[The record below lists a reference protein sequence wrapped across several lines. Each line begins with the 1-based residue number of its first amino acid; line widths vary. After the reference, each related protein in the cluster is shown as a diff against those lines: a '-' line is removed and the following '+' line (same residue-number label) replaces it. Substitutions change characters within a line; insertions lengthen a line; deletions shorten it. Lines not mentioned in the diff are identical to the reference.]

1 MKTFLGLILLAAFL
15 YSNELFKALPDVK
28 IKNSPKIDL
37 GKELFY
43 DPLLSKNNDISC
55 FNCHHTYGADN
66 KPFSIGDQGKIGD
79 INTPSVFNLPYK
91 KRYFWNGRSETLEQQ
106 LIDGPLFNPHE
117 MANDKK
123 TIEKRL
129 KGSPKY
135 QKLFQQAYNKKPSF
149 KLMLNALVKFQET
162 LISTNSKFDK
172 YLKGELELS
181 QKEKKGLALFITYGC
196 VSCHNGIIFG
206 GNSFQKFGSV
216 IEKDESNGAWEDR
229 YSVTKNEEDRLV
241 FLVPSLRNVDKTAP
255 YFHNGEIWSL
265 KDAIKMMSYHNVG
278 IVLEDNEID
287 EIEEF
292 LKTLTGEIPKTFKKD
307 Q

>member
-1 MKTFLGLILLAAFL
+1 MKTLFGLIFISVLL
-15 YSNELFKALPDVK
+15 YSNELFKALPEVN
-28 IKNSPKIDL
+28 IKNSEKIDL

-43 DPLLSKNNDISC
+43 DPILSKNKDISC

-66 KPFSIGDQGKIGD
+66 KKFSIGDQGKEGM
-79 INTPSVFNLPYK
+79 INTPSVFNLPFK
-91 KRYFWNGRSETLEQQ
+91 KRYFWNGRSETLEKQ

-117 MANDKK
+117 MANDKE
-123 TIEKRL
+123 TIENRL
-129 KGSPKY
+129 KASQKY
-135 QKLFQQAYNKKPSF
+135 QELFKKAYDKTPSF
-149 KLMLNALVKFQET
+149 KLMLDALVKFQET

-181 QKEKKGLALFITYGC
+181 QKEKKGLSLFITYGC

-216 IEKDESNGAWEDR
+216 IQKDEAKGAWEDR
-229 YSVTKNEEDRLV
+229 YSVTKNEKDKMV
-241 FLVPSLRNVDKTAP
+241 FLVPSLRNIDKTAP
-255 YFHNGEIWSL
+255 YFHSGDIWDL
-265 KDAIKMMSYHNVG
+265 KDAIKLMSYYNVG
-278 IVLEDNEID
+278 VVLDDKEIE

-292 LKTLTGEIPKTFKKD
+292 LKTLTGEIPKTLEKD